1 MDRNSVTTT
10 IRPRHNIFA
19 FAQGSSIALAMAAAS
34 ILAPPALQAATTN
47 RAISDSSITAAVE
60 QGLIFERGIFPNY
73 VDVSTSD
80 GIVTLSGPAGN
91 LLAKDRALKIAESIR
106 GVRSVIDRLTVTPVA
121 RADADIRK
129 DLLAALLQDPAT
141 ESYQLTVS
149 IKNAVATLSGRV
161 SSYTDKQ
168 MTARIAKGVKGI
180 KEVHNDVAI
189 NYVTKRTDAQI
200 AADVKARLQWD
211 IWINGDMI
219 SSGVQ
224 DGKVTLTGT
233 VGTALSKSRAFD
245 DAWVNGVMSVDESSL
260 KVAPW
265 ARDDAQRKLKYSIK
279 SDAEI
284 KQAIQAALR
293 LDPRIAAF
301 SPEVTV
307 EGGMVILGGSVGN
320 LKAKTSA
327 EQDVKN
333 TSGVMAVENLI
344 KVRPSG
350 ASTDADI
357 KAQLKAVFLW
367 DPELDSSTIDLAVIN
382 HVAYL
387 SGAVASGLQKA
398 EAQDDASRTKG
409 VISIVNH
416 LKVEPVYEASHY
428 GYSDYLDYGWPYYDQ
443 SPYYFTEVIGPR
455 AFLSDETIK
464 KNIEKSFFWSPF
476 VRSKDIKVV
485 VDGAVATLTGTVGTW
500 IGWNEA
506 DKDARKGGATAVL
519 NRVKVK
525 QGAWWW

>member
-1 MDRNSVTTT
+1 MSAAHTL
-10 IRPRHNIFA
+10 
-19 FAQGSSIALAMAAAS
+19 AQ
-34 ILAPPALQAATTN
+34 PPLQAATTN
-47 RAISDSSITAAVE
+47 RAISDSSITTAVE
-60 QGLIFERGIFPNY
+60 QGLVFEKGVFPNY
-73 VDVSTSD
+73 VDVTTSD
-80 GIVTLSGPAGN
+80 GLVTLSGPVIN

-129 DLLAALLQDPAT
+129 DLVAALLQDPAT
-141 ESYQLTVS
+141 ESYHLAVS
-149 IKNAVATLSGRV
+149 VKNAVATLGGSVG
-161 SSYTDKQ
+161 SYTDKQ
-168 MTARIAKGVKGI
+168 MTTRIAKGVKGI
-180 KEVHNDVAI
+180 KDVHNDVAI
-189 NYVTKRTDAQI
+189 NYVARRTDAQI

-224 DGKVTLTGT
+224 GGKVTLTGT
-233 VGTALSKSRAFD
+233 VGTALSKSRAID

-260 KVAPW
+260 KVEPW

-333 TSGVMAVENLI
+333 TAGVVEVDNLI

-357 KAQLKAVFLW
+357 KAQLKAVLLW
-367 DPELDSSTIDLAVIN
+367 DPELDSFAIDLAVIN

-416 LKVEPVYEASHY
+416 LKVEPPYEVSY
-428 GYSDYLDYGWPYYDQ
+428 YEYPDYLGYGWPYYDQ